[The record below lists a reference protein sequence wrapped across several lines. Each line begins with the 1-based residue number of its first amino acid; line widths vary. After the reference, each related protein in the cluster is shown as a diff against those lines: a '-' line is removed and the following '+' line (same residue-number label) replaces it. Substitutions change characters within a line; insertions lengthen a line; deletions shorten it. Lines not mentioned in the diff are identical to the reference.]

1 MSILKE
7 VVKGK
12 IKRPKIVLVFGA
24 DGCGKSTFGSQA
36 PNPIFIGAEDGTSNL
51 DISRFPQPKTWKDV
65 INYLTILKTENHD
78 YKTVVIDSLD
88 WIEPI
93 LHKEICQEYGVNS
106 IEKAAGGYGKGY
118 LESLNKWG
126 DFIKCCSELREKGL
140 NIILIA
146 HAEVVKFSD
155 PMMQTEYDRY
165 QLKLYKKSA
174 ALIREFCDAVLFATY
189 EMFTKKDGGRTRAFG
204 EGVRVVFTERRP
216 GFDAKNRFGLPYQL
230 PLDWNEFEKACEN
243 GQPHS
248 PTYLRE
254 QIIELVKE
262 ITDPELKKKIEETV
276 EKAGSDAAKLEQIKN
291 RVLVK
296 LEQPT

>member
-1 MSILKE
+1 MSILQK
-7 VVKGK
+7 VTKGK
-12 IKRPKIVLVFGA
+12 VKRPKIVLIFA
-24 DGCGKSTFGSQA
+24 SDGIGKTTWASQA
-36 PNPIFIGAEDGTSNL
+36 PSPIFLGVEDGSSHL
-51 DISRFPQPKTWKDV
+51 DVSRFPQPQTWKDV
-65 INYLTILKTENHD
+65 LGSINALKTEQHE
-78 YKTVVIDSLD
+78 YKTLVIDSLD
-88 WIEPI
+88 WLEPI
-93 LHKEICQEYGVNS
+93 LHREICNEYGVNS

-118 LESLNKWG
+118 AEAVNKWA
-126 DFIKCCSELREKGL
+126 DLTRELSLLRDKGM

-174 ALIREFCDAVLFATY
+174 ALMREFCDAVLFATY

-276 EKAGSDAAKLEQIKN
+276 ENAGSDAAKLEQIKN

>member
-1 MSILKE
+1 MFLKQI
-7 VVKGK
+7 KRGK
-12 IKRPKIVLVFGA
+12 IKKPHLVLVYGV
-24 DGCGKSTFGSQA
+24 DGCGKTTFASQA
-36 PNPIFIGAEDGTSNL
+36 PNPIFMGAEEGSNNL
-51 DISRFPQPKTWKDV
+51 DVARLPSPSKWSDIEAQCLELLNNDHDFKT
-65 INYLTILKTENHD
+65 L
-78 YKTVVIDSLD
+78 VVDSLD
-88 WIEPI
+88 WIEPM
-93 LHKEICQEYGVNS
+93 LFQSICDRYGVNS
-106 IEKAAGGYGKGY
+106 IEKAAGGYGKGFT
-118 LESLNKWG
+118 ESVNEW
-126 DFIKCCSELREKGL
+126 IKFTKILTRLRDEKQM
-140 NIILIA
+140 NIVLIA
-146 HAEVVKFSD
+146 HSQITKFSD
-155 PMMQTEYDRY
+155 PTNQTEYDRY
-165 QLKLYKKSA
+165 SLKLYKKSA
-174 ALIREFCDAVLFATY
+174 ELFREFVECVIFANF